1 MKCISKNVLNQKRL
15 LRFFLIFILLV
26 YSVTYSFSQV
36 KDSASVAIHKDT
48 LVKKHSPK
56 KATIM
61 SVCLPGLG
69 QVYNKKYWKVPF
81 MYAGFA
87 ALGYMFYQSRTNYI
101 DYRDAYIIRIDTTAS
116 KVVDKYATTIS
127 TTDLFNL
134 QQHYEHNRDLSLI
147 GLGLL
152 YMVNIIDASVDA
164 HLFTFDVSDDLS
176 LKIHPDVIY
185 NTAANYY
192 QMRLT
197 VKFNF

>member
-1 MKCISKNVLNQKRL
+1 MKFISKNVLNQKRL

-69 QVYNKKYWKVPF
+69 QVYNKKYWKVPL
-81 MYAGFA
+81 MYAGFV
-87 ALGYMFYQSRTNYI
+87 ALGYMFYQNQTNYI
-101 DYRDAYIIRIDTTAS
+101 NYRDAYIIRIGSDTS
-116 KVVDKYATTIS
+116 KHDKYRNIIG

-134 QQHYEHNRDLSLI
+134 QQSYGHNRDLSLI

-185 NTAANYY
+185 NTSANYY

-197 VKFNF
+197 VKLNF